1 MPIRIPIINGQKSD
15 TQYNLDDED
24 DLKKLKLNPTDDGR
38 ISDRYVHYQNCKHAV
53 IESKGTTV
61 HKAIEQIESTVKHLL
76 SVGNKV
82 DFTILIMKRL
92 SHSEQRSF
100 KRRKDR
106 VLIDP
111 QTHEPYTVRVG
122 NEKRTIFLLYTSEAN
137 ITCDGMDKYLSPKN
151 IVSGG
156 I

>member
-1 MPIRIPIINGQKSD
+1 MPIRIPIINGQKPD
-15 TQYNLDDED
+15 TQYNLDNED
-24 DLKKLKLNPTDDGR
+24 DLKKLGINPRDNER

-53 IESKGTTV
+53 VESKGTTV
-61 HKAIEQIESTVKHLL
+61 HKAIEQIESTVKRLL
-76 SVGNKV
+76 NTGNKV
-82 DFTILIMKRL
+82 DFAMLIMKRL

-106 VLIDP
+106 VLINP

-122 NEKRTIFLLYTSEAN
+122 NEKRTILLLYTSEAD

-151 IVSGG
+151 IATGG
-156 I
+156 V